1 MKELDIRDGGVQIL
15 DEWIPYPAF
24 IKLITERDGTSH
36 TLVFNRDGEERA
48 FAFRLPKEGYARL
61 RAACRA
67 VNPACYFQ
75 TYRQG
80 QAIAAAVVF
89 LTAWKRLLPHRRDRV
104 LFPRSAHAR
113 LGARRPCACRDA
125 GQHPCQARLSLM
137 KKNNGDRPGRLRRA
151 REANEAYR
159 RAGGAG

>member
-80 QAIAAAVVF
+80 QAIAAAVE
-89 LTAWKRLLPHRRDRV
+89 
-104 LFPRSAHAR
+104 
-113 LGARRPCACRDA
+113 A
-125 GQHPCQARLSLM
+125 GIE
-137 KKNNGDRPGRLRRA
+137 D
-151 REANEAYR
+151 
-159 RAGGAG
+159 

>member
-89 LTAWKRLLPHRRDRV
+89 LTAWNAFALIGAIVCFFRDLRTLGWVLVGLALAGMLANIFVKRV
-104 LFPRSAHAR
+104 F
-113 LGARRPCACRDA
+113 
-125 GQHPCQARLSLM
+125 SLM

-159 RAGGAG
+159 RTGGAG